1 MFLKIILLWI
11 CSWLLNLF
19 WVKDN
24 NTSKTIETLEV
35 INVYLNLQQYLAHSM
50 FDFNFTFI
58 PFINFIKQIVQN
70 DWLFNV
76 YHQGQLLWLTN

>member
-11 CSWLLNLF
+11 CSWLLNLLL
-19 WVKDN
+19 VKDN

-35 INVYLNLQQYLAHSM
+35 INVYLNIQQYLAHSM
-50 FDFNFTFI
+50 FDLNITFI